1 VNASNGRCE
10 KQRELMNFVEKFLVQ
25 ESLGRPRRRW
35 KDNFT
40 INAFE
45 NGIRGR

>member
-1 VNASNGRCE
+1 
-10 KQRELMNFVEKFLVQ
+10 MNFLEKKFVQ

-35 KDNFT
+35 KDNFK

-45 NGIRGR
+45 NGIRER